1 MSKELLQK
9 IIIGESIKRTLIRA
23 VIIAVFCFVLFRFF
37 LVPIRIWGISMEPTY
52 HDGSVG
58 FVNTL
63 YYKFHDLK
71 RGDLV
76 AIAIG
81 SGYKYMYLKR
91 VVGLPGEKI
100 SFKNGA
106 LFIDKE
112 EVYEPYIK
120 CEWNWDM
127 EEVSIGENEYFVV
140 GDNRS
145 VPIET
150 HVKGR
155 VNENKIRGKPLW

>member
-1 MSKELLQK
+1 
-9 IIIGESIKRTLIRA
+9 
-23 VIIAVFCFVLFRFF
+23 
-37 LVPIRIWGISMEPTY
+37 MEPTY